1 MATLTCT
8 PATYSAQRSAAASG
22 DTLIL
27 GAGTYTGWAPKSGVT
42 QQAANWA
49 VGMATT
55 GTGGHFGA
63 GFTTI
68 VQQGS
73 YGHSGVTGAIAR
85 GLFFDSRAGASL
97 NTCMVQ
103 NSTGCWFEDCAIVSR
118 RNDGGR
124 NILFNIKGNPAGA
137 NNGVRRCR
145 INSTGKLN
153 DPSDHAFY
161 CADGAWSGT
170 AFTSTPYF
178 TVEQCI
184 VDDGGYFPFQTY
196 PAAQGFRARY
206 NIVNNGFGSVTIAG
220 ESVANNPSLSVGGVA
235 QYNEFRNNIF
245 TNHRGTSRYHI
256 EWYDNHDTLDMNNN
270 VVDQCWIG
278 GGQGSNDILAV
289 PGGKSY
295 YTVTN
300 RLGTMATLPGF
311 NNPAGGDFTLQTT
324 SPAYTSSQAAGF
336 QVGPDAIQPG
346 AGGGGGGG
354 GGGTTGFGVGT
365 ILWADTFPT
374 DGSLPAVD
382 TGWVTGP
389 WGSDADLQV
398 SASKVQSGLAEGT
411 NANNKTLQA
420 FSVAASPPGGS
431 IIPSAG
437 TTSLDVIFTATRN
450 TSTTG
455 KILWCYLMLAGSGG
469 TMTGYMAQVIA
480 NSGTDVFRL
489 VKTNAGTDT
498 VLITE
503 TVEWVTGQSV
513 GIRIDRTAGL
523 TLYKTV
529 SGVWTQVGSTA
540 LDTTYQSGVL
550 GIATNAA
557 TGQVDGVE
565 VRSTAVARRPPLGA
579 SMGV

>member
-85 GLFFDSRAGASL
+85 GIFFDSRAGASL

-137 NNGVRRCR
+137 ANTWRRCR

-161 CADGAWSGT
+161 VADGDWSGGVWT
-170 AFTSTPYF
+170 GSPYALI
-178 TVEQCI
+178 EECI
-184 VDDGGYFPFQTY
+184 IDDGGYFPLQLY
-196 PAAQGFRARY
+196 PAAGGVVFRR
-206 NIVNNGFGSVTIAG
+206 NIIYRGYYSITIACDG
-220 ESVANNPSLSVGGVA
+220 PANNPSISIGGAAHDCDIVENIIA
-235 QYNEFRNNIF
+235 NNRGSGNYHVSYYAP
-245 TNHRGTSRYHI
+245 TNPKPS
-256 EWYDNHDTLDMNNN
+256 NNRLRTN
-270 VVDQCWIG
+270 WIG
-278 GGQGSNDILAV
+278 AGAATGRIDPAGSAA
-289 PGGKSY
+289 GY
-295 YTVTN
+295 YTETGG
-300 RLGTMATLPGF
+300 LGSMAANPGF
-311 NNPAGGDFTLQTT
+311 KDPGNGDFTLQTT
-324 SPAYTSSQAAGF
+324 SPAYTQAQAAGF

-455 KILWCYLMLAGSGG
+455 NILWCYLMLAGSGG